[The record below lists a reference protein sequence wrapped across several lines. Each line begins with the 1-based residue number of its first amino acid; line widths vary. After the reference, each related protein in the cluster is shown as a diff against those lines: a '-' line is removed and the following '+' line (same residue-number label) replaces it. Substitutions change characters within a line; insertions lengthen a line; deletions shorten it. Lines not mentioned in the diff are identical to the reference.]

1 MTVEVVSEVA
11 GKGEKDTSATAVRP
25 TERLAFRP
33 MPLPSGQTVGVV
45 FGGPSVEHDVSII
58 TAQQAMAVLA
68 ERHTVVPLYIGKD
81 GRWWTGEELR
91 DVSAFTQAPPRGA
104 RPVELRLGASEGP
117 FVEPSSSRLRGDRA
131 LAVSV
136 VLNAIHGT
144 GGEDGALLGALE
156 LSGVPHAGRGVA
168 AFAVGMDK
176 HLAKTVLK
184 DAGLDVLPHVRIER
198 GEWEDDRA
206 AVLRAV
212 AEQVPLP
219 CVVKPATLGSSIGVA
234 RCADAHE
241 VEEALE
247 LAFELDRQ
255 AVVEPFATG
264 ATELNCAVLGRPGGE
279 LRVSEVER
287 PLGGEAGLTFEDKYL
302 SSGGKGGTAG
312 AKGAAAGGGA
322 KAAGEGA
329 AGGKVAG
336 GAAGGG
342 KAGGAGGTA
351 GGGGMAAQGRVIPA
365 DIAPELRERVRAE
378 AAKAHRALRVAG
390 VVRYDFFVLDDGAR
404 ICVNEPNTVPG
415 SFAFYLFEP
424 EGLAFP
430 DLLDELL
437 AIGLAEAREER
448 STTRS
453 FASAL
458 IDRHAS
464 AA

>member
-1 MTVEVVSEVA
+1 
-11 GKGEKDTSATAVRP
+11 
-25 TERLAFRP
+25 

-58 TAQQAMAVLA
+58 TAQQAMAVLS
-68 ERHTVVPLYIGKD
+68 ERHAVIPLYVGKD

-91 DVSAFTQAPPRGA
+91 DVAAFTQSPPRGA
-104 RPVELRLGASEGP
+104 RPLELRIGAPEGP
-117 FVEPSSSRLRGDRA
+117 FFEPSTSRLRGDRA
-131 LAVSV
+131 LPISV

-156 LSGVPHAGRGVA
+156 LAGIPHSGRGVA

-184 DAGLDVLPHVRIER
+184 EAGLDVLTHRRIER
-198 GEWEDDRA
+198 GEWEQDRG
-206 AVLRAV
+206 AVLSSV
-212 AEQVPLP
+212 EGEIPLP
-219 CVVKPATLGSSIGVA
+219 VVVKPATLGSSIGVA
-234 RCADAHE
+234 RCERAE
-241 VEEALE
+241 QVEEALE

-255 AVVEPFATG
+255 AIVEPFATG
-264 ATELNCAVLGRPGGE
+264 AIELNCAVLGRPGGE

-287 PLGGEAGLTFEDKYL
+287 PLGSAEGLTFEDKYL
-302 SSGGKGGTAG
+302 SAGGGKDGSGSGAKGGGG
-312 AKGAAAGGGA
+312 AKGATAGGA
-322 KAAGEGA
+322 KAGTAGSG
-329 AGGKVAG
+329 
-336 GAAGGG
+336 
-342 KAGGAGGTA
+342 GGAG
-351 GGGGMAAQGRVIPA
+351 MASADRVIPA
-365 DIAPELRERVRAE
+365 DVDPELRERVRAE
-378 AAKAHRALRVAG
+378 AEKAHRALRVAG
-390 VVRYDFFVLDDGAR
+390 VVRYDFFVMDDGAR
-404 ICVNEPNTVPG
+404 IVVNEPNTVPG

-424 EGLAFP
+424 KGLPFP

-458 IDRHAS
+458 IDRHAN

>member
-1 MTVEVVSEVA
+1 
-11 GKGEKDTSATAVRP
+11 
-25 TERLAFRP
+25 

-58 TAQQAMAVLA
+58 TAQQAMAVLS
-68 ERHTVVPLYIGKD
+68 ERHAVVPLYIGKD

-91 DVSAFTQAPPRGA
+91 EVSAFTQSPPRGA
-104 RPVELRLGASEGP
+104 RPVQLRLGSPDGV
-117 FVEPSSSRLRGDRA
+117 FVEPSTSRLRGDRV
-131 LAVSV
+131 LPIGV

-184 DAGLDVLPHVRIER
+184 EAGLDVLPHRRVER

-206 AVLRAV
+206 AVLREL
-212 AEQVPLP
+212 AEGFPPPV
-219 CVVKPATLGSSIGVA
+219 VVKPATLGSSIGVA
-234 RCADAHE
+234 RCESAAE

-264 ATELNCAVLGRPGGE
+264 AIELNCAVLGRPGGE

-287 PLGGEAGLTFEDKYL
+287 PLGSADGLTFEDKYL
-302 SSGGKGGTAG
+302 SAGAGKGAKGGGGKGA
-312 AKGAAAGGGA
+312 AAAGGGA
-322 KAAGEGA
+322 KGA
-329 AGGKVAG
+329 TAG
-336 GAAGGG
+336 GAKGG
-342 KAGGAGGTA
+342 GGAG
-351 GGGGMAAQGRVIPA
+351 MASADRVIPA
-365 DIAPELRERVRAE
+365 DVDPALRARVQE
-378 AAKAHRALRVAG
+378 KAAKAHRALRVAG
-390 VVRYDFFVLDDGAR
+390 VVRYDFFVIGAEDPASAR
-404 ICVNEPNTVPG
+404 IVVNEPNTVPG

-424 EGLAFP
+424 KGLPFP

-458 IDRHAS
+458 IDRHAKS

>member
-1 MTVEVVSEVA
+1 MS
-11 GKGEKDTSATAVRP
+11 
-25 TERLAFRP
+25 
-33 MPLPSGQTVGVV
+33 LPSGQTVGVV

-68 ERHTVVPLYIGKD
+68 ERHTVIPLYVGKD

-91 DVSAFTQAPPRGA
+91 DVSAFTQSPPRGA
-104 RPVELRLGASEGP
+104 RPLELRLGAAEGP
-117 FVEPSSSRLRGDRA
+117 FFEPSSSRLRGDKA
-131 LAVSV
+131 LPISV

-156 LSGVPHAGRGVA
+156 LAGVPHAGRGVA

-184 DAGLDVLPHVRIER
+184 EAGIDVLPHRRIER
-198 GEWEDDRA
+198 GAWEQDRA
-206 AVLRAV
+206 GVLAVLAADFPPPV
-212 AEQVPLP
+212 
-219 CVVKPATLGSSIGVA
+219 VVKPATLGSSIGVA
-234 RCADAHE
+234 RCQSAAD

-255 AVVEPFATG
+255 AIVEPFATG

-287 PLGGEAGLTFEDKYL
+287 PLGSEAGLTFEDKYL
-302 SSGGKGGTAG
+302 SAGG
-312 AKGAAAGGGA
+312 AKGSGGGVKGAGGAKGGGA
-322 KAAGEGA
+322 
-329 AGGKVAG
+329 
-336 GAAGGG
+336 GG
-342 KAGGAGGTA
+342 KAGGSGEAGA
-351 GGGGMAAQGRVIPA
+351 GMASADRVIPA
-365 DIAPELRERVRAE
+365 DVDPALRERIRAE
-378 AAKAHRALRVAG
+378 AEKAHRALRVAG
-390 VVRYDFFVLDDGAR
+390 VVRYDFFVLPAEDGRPER

-424 EGLAFP
+424 RGLAFP

-458 IDRHAS
+458 IDRHAR
-464 AA
+464 AAA

>member
-1 MTVEVVSEVA
+1 
-11 GKGEKDTSATAVRP
+11 
-25 TERLAFRP
+25 

-58 TAQQAMAVLA
+58 TAQQAMAVLG

-91 DVSAFTQAPPRGA
+91 DVSAFTQSPPRGA
-104 RPVELRLGASEGP
+104 RPVQLRLGAAEGP

-131 LAVSV
+131 LAISV

-156 LSGVPHAGRGVA
+156 LSGLPHTGRGVA

-184 DAGLDVLPHVRIER
+184 EAGIDVLPHRRVER
-198 GEWEDDRA
+198 GEWEHDRA

-212 AEQVPLP
+212 ADEIPLP

-264 ATELNCAVLGRPGGE
+264 AIELNCAVLGRPGGE

-302 SSGGKGGTAG
+302 SGGGKGGAAG
-312 AKGAAAGGGA
+312 KGGGA

-329 AGGKVAG
+329 K
-336 GAAGGG
+336 GA
-342 KAGGAGGTA
+342 GAGGTEA
-351 GGGGMAAQGRVIPA
+351 GASGGGMATQGRVIPA

-390 VVRYDFFVLDDGAR
+390 VTRYDFFVLDDGAR
-404 ICVNEPNTVPG
+404 IVVNEPNTVPG
-415 SFAFYLFEP
+415 SFAFYLFES

>member
-1 MTVEVVSEVA
+1 
-11 GKGEKDTSATAVRP
+11 
-25 TERLAFRP
+25 

-58 TAQQAMAVLA
+58 TAQQAMAVLS
-68 ERHTVVPLYIGKD
+68 ERHAVIPLYVGKD
-81 GRWWTGEELR
+81 GRWWTGAELR
-91 DVSAFTQAPPRGA
+91 EVSAFTQSPPRGG
-104 RPVELRLGASEGP
+104 RPVQLRLGSPDAP
-117 FVEPSSSRLRGDRA
+117 FVEPSTSRLRGDRA
-131 LAVSV
+131 LPIGV

-156 LSGVPHAGRGVA
+156 LSGLPHAGRGVA

-184 DAGLDVLPHVRIER
+184 EAGIDVLPHRRVER
-198 GEWEDDRA
+198 GEWEGDRA
-206 AVLRAV
+206 AVLSALASDFPPPV
-212 AEQVPLP
+212 
-219 CVVKPATLGSSIGVA
+219 VVKPATLGSSIGVA
-234 RCADAHE
+234 RCDSAAE

-264 ATELNCAVLGRPGGE
+264 AIELNCAVLGRPGGE

-287 PLGGEAGLTFEDKYL
+287 PLGSADGLTFEDKYL
-302 SSGGKGGTAG
+302 SAGG
-312 AKGAAAGGGA
+312 AKGGSGGAKGVEGAASGTKGTTAGGTKGGGA
-322 KAAGEGA
+322 GS
-329 AGGKVAG
+329 
-336 GAAGGG
+336 
-342 KAGGAGGTA
+342 
-351 GGGGMAAQGRVIPA
+351 GMASADRIIPA
-365 DIAPELRERVRAE
+365 DVAPELRERVREE

-390 VVRYDFFVLDDGAR
+390 VVRYDFFVMGADDPASAR
-404 ICVNEPNTVPG
+404 IVVNEPNTVPG

-424 EGLAFP
+424 TGLPFA

-448 STTRS
+448 STTRT

-458 IDRHAS
+458 IDRHARS

>member
-1 MTVEVVSEVA
+1 
-11 GKGEKDTSATAVRP
+11 
-25 TERLAFRP
+25 

-58 TAQQAMAVLA
+58 TAQQAMAVLS

-104 RPVELRLGASEGP
+104 RAVELRLGAADGP
-117 FVEPSSSRLRGDRA
+117 FVEPSTSRLRGDRA
-131 LAVSV
+131 LAISV

-176 HLAKTVLK
+176 HLAKTVLRE
-184 DAGLDVLPHVRIER
+184 AGIDVLPHRRIER
-198 GEWEDDRA
+198 GEWEHDRA
-206 AVLRAV
+206 AVLRSV
-212 AEQVPLP
+212 ADEVPLP

-234 RCADAHE
+234 RCADPAE

-302 SSGGKGGTAG
+302 SSGGGKGGTGGG
-312 AKGAAAGGGA
+312 AKGGGA

-329 AGGKVAG
+329 AGGSK
-336 GAAGGG
+336 AAGGG
-342 KAGGAGGTA
+342 GAGGAGGGA
-351 GGGGMAAQGRVIPA
+351 KGGDGDRAGGGMAAQGRVIPA

-390 VVRYDFFVLDDGAR
+390 VVRYDFFVLPDPDGGAER

-448 STTRS
+448 LTTRS

>member
-1 MTVEVVSEVA
+1 
-11 GKGEKDTSATAVRP
+11 
-25 TERLAFRP
+25 

-58 TAQQAMAVLA
+58 TAQQAMAVLS
-68 ERHTVVPLYIGKD
+68 ERHAVVPLYIGKD

-91 DVSAFTQAPPRGA
+91 EVSAFTQSPPRGA
-104 RPVELRLGASEGP
+104 RPVQLRLGAPDGI

-131 LAVSV
+131 LPIGV

-184 DAGLDVLPHVRIER
+184 EAGLDVLPHRRVER

-206 AVLRAV
+206 AVLKEL
-212 AEQVPLP
+212 AEGFPPPV
-219 CVVKPATLGSSIGVA
+219 VVKPATLGSSIGVA
-234 RCADAHE
+234 RCERAEE

-264 ATELNCAVLGRPGGE
+264 AIELNCAVLGRPGGE

-287 PLGGEAGLTFEDKYL
+287 PLGSADGLTFEDKYL
-302 SSGGKGGTAG
+302 SSGAGKGGATG
-312 AKGAAAGGGA
+312 AKGGGAKGAAAAGGGA
-322 KAAGEGA
+322 KGA
-329 AGGKVAG
+329 TAG
-336 GAAGGG
+336 GAKGG
-342 KAGGAGGTA
+342 GGAG
-351 GGGGMAAQGRVIPA
+351 MASADRVIPA
-365 DIAPELRERVRAE
+365 DVAPELRERVQAE
-378 AAKAHRALRVAG
+378 AAKAHRALRIAG
-390 VVRYDFFVLDDGAR
+390 VVRYDFFVLGAEDPATAR
-404 ICVNEPNTVPG
+404 IVVNEPNTVPG

-424 EGLAFP
+424 KGLAFP

-448 STTRS
+448 STTRT

-458 IDRHAS
+458 IDRHARS

>member
-1 MTVEVVSEVA
+1 MTKEVVSEVA
-11 GKGEKDTSATAVRP
+11 GKGEKDTFGTAVRP
-25 TERLAFRP
+25 RERLAFPP
-33 MPLPSGQTVGVV
+33 MALPSGQTVGVV

-58 TAQQAMAVLA
+58 TAQQAMAVLS
-68 ERHTVVPLYIGKD
+68 ERHAVVPLYVGKD

-91 DVSAFTQAPPRGA
+91 DVSAFTQSPPRGA
-104 RPVELRLGASEGP
+104 RPLELRLGAADGP
-117 FVEPSSSRLRGDRA
+117 FFEPSSSRLRGDRA
-131 LAVSV
+131 LGVSV

-184 DAGLDVLPHVRIER
+184 EAGIDVLPHRRIER
-198 GEWEDDRA
+198 GAWEQDRG
-206 AVLRAV
+206 AVLRDL
-212 AEQVPLP
+212 AERFPPPV
-219 CVVKPATLGSSIGVA
+219 VVKPATLGSSIGVA
-234 RCADAHE
+234 RCADAAE

-264 ATELNCAVLGRPGGE
+264 AIELNCAVLGRPGGE

-302 SSGGKGGTAG
+302 SGGAKGGASAKGGG
-312 AKGAAAGGGA
+312 AKGAEAGG
-322 KAAGEGA
+322 
-329 AGGKVAG
+329 
-336 GAAGGG
+336 
-342 KAGGAGGTA
+342 
-351 GGGGMAAQGRVIPA
+351 GGGGMATQDRVIPA
-365 DIAPELRERVRAE
+365 DIDPELRARVRAE
-378 AAKAHRALRVAG
+378 AEKAHRALRVAG

-458 IDRHAS
+458 LDRHAS

>member
-1 MTVEVVSEVA
+1 
-11 GKGEKDTSATAVRP
+11 
-25 TERLAFRP
+25 

-58 TAQQAMAVLA
+58 TAQQAMAVLS
-68 ERHTVVPLYIGKD
+68 ERHAVVPLYVGKD

-91 DVSAFTQAPPRGA
+91 DVSAFTQTPPRGG
-104 RPVELRLGASEGP
+104 RPVQLRLGAPDSP

-131 LAVSV
+131 LPVSV

-156 LSGVPHAGRGVA
+156 LSGIPHAGRGVA

-184 DAGLDVLPHVRIER
+184 EAGLDVLAHRRIER
-198 GEWEDDRA
+198 GEWEEDRA
-206 AVLRAV
+206 GVLERLAG
-212 AEQVPLP
+212 ELP
-219 CVVKPATLGSSIGVA
+219 PPVVVKPATLGSSIGVA
-234 RCADAHE
+234 RCDDAAA

-264 ATELNCAVLGRPGGE
+264 AIELNCAVLGRPGAP

-287 PLGGEAGLTFEDKYL
+287 PLGSADGLTFEDKYL
-302 SSGGKGGTAG
+302 SAGGGKGSAGG
-312 AKGAAAGGGA
+312 AKGAAASGGAKGAAAPRGAKGGGGA
-322 KAAGEGA
+322 GS
-329 AGGKVAG
+329 
-336 GAAGGG
+336 
-342 KAGGAGGTA
+342 
-351 GGGGMAAQGRVIPA
+351 GMASADRVIPA
-365 DIAPELRERVRAE
+365 DVAPELRERVRREAE
-378 AAKAHRALRVAG
+378 RAHRALRVAG
-390 VVRYDFFVLDDGAR
+390 VVRYDFFAIGAEDPASAR
-404 ICVNEPNTVPG
+404 IVVNEPNTVPG

-424 EGLAFP
+424 TGLPFA

-448 STTRS
+448 STTRT

-458 IDRHAS
+458 IDRHARS